1 MGWEGNFEFNFSV
14 EIWMKYILGTFHVL
28 PNLLPLGN
36 HEYYQHLVDIKQRI
50 VYFVPAIKVTCK
62 KYSLIQQQSK

>member
-1 MGWEGNFEFNFSV
+1 
-14 EIWMKYILGTFHVL
+14 MKYILGTCHVL
-28 PNLLPLGN
+28 PNLLPLGD

-50 VYFVPAIKVTCK
+50 VHFVPAIKVTCK